1 MSQRAGRGRVYFLQ
15 RPSIY
20 GIAVG
25 EHKSMSRK
33 AGRGRVYFF
42 QRPSICGSAG
52 GRTKSSEANGGPRAG
67 VFLSENLKM
76 RVCWGRNRNQ
86 WAERRAA
93 GVRGPTP
100 PPHPLQVSLIYA
112 EAPYLWKIFQKPIG
126 NVAKPSPRNAPR
138 CLQDP
143 SRSPA
148 HDGDHP
154 KTPQASFIW
163 HGGDCEQKSAKY
175 VSVIFENLASF
186 MLRFF
191 PC

>member
-1 MSQRAGRGRVYFLQ
+1 MSQRAGRGRVYFFQ

-20 GIAVG
+20 GTAVG

-112 EAPYLWKIFQKPIG
+112 EAPYLWKIFQIPSEML
-126 NVAKPSPRNAPR
+126 PSPLPET
-138 CLQDP
+138 LQDVF
-143 SRSPA
+143 
-148 HDGDHP
+148 
-154 KTPQASFIW
+154 KTPPEAQRTTETTPRRPKHPSY
-163 HGGDCEQKSAKY
+163 GTVGTVNKNPQNMC
-175 VSVIFENLASF
+175 
-186 MLRFF
+186 R
-191 PC
+191 